1 MSTLPLIISEE
12 PVTRSPLSRMKLTKP
27 NIAVVYSDA
36 FGQVTYL
43 GGRPLSWSE
52 QVASRYR
59 TRYEVDLS
67 DQRRTGV
74 LESSPLP
81 SSGDRYFFQCTV
93 DVGFRATDP
102 AAVVQRHVTDA
113 LAVVYNFIIDMARPI
128 TRRYDIKDA
137 QSAEAEINYHFAA
150 PAILP
155 EGITIYHC
163 HVRLL
168 PDLAAQEYLRSLEAA
183 ARAKDVNAAQHE
195 VAVAS
200 VYQTEELTGLAQ
212 RARLERER
220 LELLAMADRPVDLQ
234 SIIQMHL
241 AKHPDETA
249 YVLELLRQHEA
260 AQLTREDT
268 NNKRTVELFRY
279 MIEQDVMRAVDVAP
293 LRDQMINQVQGLT
306 GGRPQAQLAASSW
319 DEPLPARV
327 VPVYVVIDESVAD
340 RGYFDILNSG
350 MQRLPS
356 ELSGYPETSGA
367 IRLAAIGYGSDV
379 ALRMP
384 LRMISAES
392 TVPGFSHHDSGSL
405 GRLFEYLRGRIP
417 EDVERLK
424 SQGLTLGR
432 PTLHLLCGAP
442 VNQDLGWEGVHH
454 QLTDRTSFSYAPNV
468 IACGVDGASPAA
480 VRRIAPQPGSAW
492 VAPAGLPMTEAT
504 SHYLAFLRSTII
516 GLVRAHAASSTE
528 MGGDGPEGFRRADGP
543 S

>member
-27 NIAVVYSDA
+27 SIAVVYSDA

-59 TRYEVDLS
+59 TRYEVDVS

-74 LESSPLP
+74 LESTPLP

-113 LAVVYNFIIDMARPI
+113 LAVVYNFIIDVSRPI

-137 QSAEAEINYHFAA
+137 QSAEAEINYHFAS
-150 PAILP
+150 PAVLP

-183 ARAKDVNAAQHE
+183 ARTKDVNAAQHD

-200 VYQTEELTGLAQ
+200 LYQTEELTGLAQ

-249 YVLELLRQHEA
+249 YVLELLRQHQA

-306 GGRPQAQLAASSW
+306 GGRPQAQLTAGSW

-340 RGYFDILNSG
+340 RGYFDVLNSG

-392 TVPGFSHHDSGSL
+392 TVPGFSHRDSGSL
-405 GRLFEYLRGRIP
+405 SRLFEYLRGRIP

-442 VNQDLGWEGVHH
+442 VNQDLGWERMHH
-454 QLTDRTSFSYAPNV
+454 QLTDRTAFSYAPNV

-492 VAPAGLPMTEAT
+492 VAPAGLPMAEAT

-528 MGGDGPEGFRRADGP
+528 MGGDGPEGFRRADDP